1 MNDDDAVSGWITF
14 AAIILTIAG
23 IMRILDGIWALRT
36 DERVPELKDQYLGD
50 QLNRYGWMYLLVGI
64 VLLLSAF
71 ALAQRSQIGRWV
83 GIVAG
88 AILTITATGWLPF
101 APVWSL
107 IYIMIGVLVI
117 YGLAAHGGR
126 LEFPGHNAHAGT

>member
-1 MNDDDAVSGWITF
+1 MNEEEGTGWITF
-14 AAIILTIAG
+14 AAIVLAVAG
-23 IMRILDGIWALRT
+23 VMRILDGIWAIRA
-36 DERVPELKDQYLGD
+36 DERVPILKDQFLGD
-50 QLNRYGWMYLLVGI
+50 QLNRYGWLYLLVGI

-71 ALAQRSQIGRWV
+71 ALAQRSQLARWV

-88 AILTITATGWLPF
+88 AILAISATGWLPF

-107 IYIMIGVLVI
+107 VYILIGMLVI

-126 LEFPGHNAHAGT
+126 VDYPDQNSQLGS

>member
-1 MNDDDAVSGWITF
+1 MYEEEGTGWITF
-14 AAIILTIAG
+14 AAIVLAVAG
-23 IMRILDGIWALRT
+23 VMRILDGIWAIRA
-36 DERVPELKDQYLGD
+36 DERVPILKDQFLGD
-50 QLNRYGWMYLLVGI
+50 QLNRYGWLYLLVGI

-71 ALAQRSQIGRWV
+71 ALAQRSQLARWV

-88 AILTITATGWLPF
+88 AILAISATGWLPF

-107 IYIMIGVLVI
+107 VYILIGMLVI

-126 LEFPGHNAHAGT
+126 VDYPDQNSQLGS